1 MPLIAN
7 DVLSCAAGTVP
18 HRLAV
23 TLGEEALTFAEV
35 EGRANRASHALLG
48 LGILPGDRVA
58 WWSDTSLDGVG
69 LYFGLSRI
77 GVAFA
82 PLNPAY
88 RDDEVTAAL
97 EYLRPRLLVVDAAH
111 AERAEQLVSGLDI
124 PLATVGEAGSRPGT
138 DLTALCQSASARP
151 LDVPLPAEEAICT
164 IFLTSGST
172 GRPKGVMVS
181 QRATWLRTH
190 AGAAAHTTSGGRG
203 QVVMFPLFHMAG
215 WNFAAMA
222 WSAHQPAHLVRR
234 ADADELLSAVERWSA
249 ATLYCIPAV
258 WRRILDCD
266 RPADVSSVVW
276 ALTGTSQVTT
286 ELLHGIK
293 ERFPSSRTTVN
304 YGSTETARAVAL
316 CDADLFSH
324 PGSVGHP
331 IPGVQAKLADDGE
344 LLMTSD
350 RLMTGYLGMPD
361 ETAEALR
368 GGWYHTGDLA
378 EQDDEGYLYIVGRKK
393 EVIRSGGETV
403 APVEVEAALAG
414 YPGIVE
420 VAVIGVPDPEWGEVV
435 CAVVVVADGD
445 AVPSVDGLRAHIG
458 DRLATYKHPRRVAR
472 VDRLPR
478 TAATGQIQR
487 SRLAREYGPVA
498 G

>member
-7 DVLSCAAGTVP
+7 DVLTCAAGTVP
-18 HRLAV
+18 RRLAV
-23 TLGEEALTFAEV
+23 TLGDEKLTFAEV
-35 EGRANRASHALLG
+35 EGQANRTSHALLG
-48 LGILPGDRVA
+48 LGVAPGDRVA
-58 WWSDTSLDGVG
+58 WWSDISLEGVF

-88 RDDEVTAAL
+88 TDDEVKGVL
-97 EYLRPRLLVVDAAH
+97 EYLRPRLLIVDPTH
-111 AERAEQLVSGLDI
+111 ADRAEQLVADLGI
-124 PLATVGEAGSRPGT
+124 PLATAGEDGRGPGI
-138 DLTALCQSASARP
+138 DLTTLAQAASPRSP
-151 LDVPLPAEEAICT
+151 DVALPAEDAICT

-172 GRPKGVMVS
+172 GRPKGVMIS

-190 AGAAAHTTSGGRG
+190 AGAAAHTTSGGAG

-215 WNFAAMA
+215 WNFATMA

-234 ADADELLSAVERWSA
+234 ADADELLGAVERWSA

-258 WRRILDCD
+258 WRRILECD
-266 RPADVSSVVW
+266 RPVDVSSMDW

-293 ERFPSSRTTVN
+293 ERFPGSRTTVN

-316 CDADLFSH
+316 SDADLFAR
-324 PGSVGHP
+324 PGSVGYP
-331 IPGVQAKLADDGE
+331 IPGVQARVADDGE
-344 LLMTSD
+344 LLMSSD
-350 RLMTGYLGMPD
+350 RVMTGYFDLPA
-361 ETAEALR
+361 ETAAALR
-368 GGWYHTGDLA
+368 DGWFHTGDLA
-378 EQDDEGYLYIVGRKK
+378 ETDDDGYLYIVGRKK

-435 CAVVVVADGD
+435 CAVVVVADG
-445 AVPSVDGLRAHIG
+445 APAPSVDGLRAHIG
-458 DRLATYKHPRRVAR
+458 DRLAPYKHPRMVAR
-472 VDRLPR
+472 VDQLPR
-478 TAATGQIQR
+478 TLATGQVQR
-487 SRLAREYGPVA
+487 SLLAQRYGS
-498 G
+498 